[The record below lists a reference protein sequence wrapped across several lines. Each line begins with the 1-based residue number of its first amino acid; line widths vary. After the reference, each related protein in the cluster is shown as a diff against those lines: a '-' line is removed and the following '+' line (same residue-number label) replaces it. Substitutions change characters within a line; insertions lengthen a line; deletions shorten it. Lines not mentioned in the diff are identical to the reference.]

1 MRKLRQKEKLF
12 KDKETTRKLQLMN
25 KPLGPKHRILGIHRD
40 KFKEAI
46 EEVTGEDV
54 GKSFKMNTLT
64 WRNFLVRLVCSSE
77 GKREDLRTLWSD
89 IYKGDLRWGIRDER
103 RRAKEQGWPE
113 RDTSAHLQHHD
124 RNSWI
129 AYCLKKSLQSS

>member
-1 MRKLRQKEKLF
+1 
-12 KDKETTRKLQLMN
+12 
-25 KPLGPKHRILGIHRD
+25 
-40 KFKEAI
+40 
-46 EEVTGEDV
+46 
-54 GKSFKMNTLT
+54 MNTLT

-77 GKREDLRTLWSD
+77 GKRGEDLRTLWSD

-113 RDTSAHLQHHD
+113 RDTSSHLQHHD

-129 AYCLKKSLQSS
+129 AYCLKKSLQSSCKSKYVKFQKKIKKGE